1 MSEEDYYLVL
11 GIPHDASCEQIRKAH
26 RRLMLQ
32 CHPDKCKDGA
42 ANVDKFHKIQHAYE
56 TLSDPVKRHLYDNKL
71 FSKRHMSGATRILG
85 IRLDH
90 EQMRRFANSSM
101 TAIAGFIQ
109 SLMDAHGDNTSKKE

>member
-1 MSEEDYYLVL
+1 MSEEDYYLIL
-11 GIPHDASCEQIRKAH
+11 GVPHDASREQIRKAH

-56 TLSDPVKRHLYDNKL
+56 TLSDPVKRHLYDNTL
-71 FSKRHMSGATRILG
+71 LSQRHMSGATRILG

-90 EQMRRFANSSM
+90 EQIRRFANSSI

-109 SLMDAHGDNTSKKE
+109 SLIDTHKEASKKE